1 MQFEL
6 DASDFDPEDIGG
18 QEQVM
23 GGAYHALITDVNED
37 PANGNLKF
45 ELQIL
50 RGTTPGQE
58 DKMYTLSLKREFAKW
73 PMRKLSAMAIAARL
87 TTVEAINAA
96 KSGTGPKVSPDYSQ
110 AKGRSICIQ
119 LERKPDQN
127 TGTEWT
133 NLVWD
138 NIWKPED
145 KRANHIPLH
154 KGVIDREGVKLLA
167 NRPID
172 GVLAKQ
178 PPAKSNEPKPN
189 NSAQSSGST
198 PDMSSVL

>member
-37 PANGNLKF
+37 PSNGNLKF
-45 ELQIL
+45 DLQIL

-87 TTVEAINAA
+87 TTIEAIKAA
-96 KSGTGPKVSPDYSQ
+96 QNGTGPKVSPDYSL

-154 KGVIDREGVKLLA
+154 KGVLDREKVVLPA

-172 GVLAKQ
+172 GVLARQQPAAKTDGKKQ
-178 PPAKSNEPKPN
+178 PPD
-189 NSAQSSGST
+189 SAAGSQ
-198 PDMSSVL
+198 PDLSSVL